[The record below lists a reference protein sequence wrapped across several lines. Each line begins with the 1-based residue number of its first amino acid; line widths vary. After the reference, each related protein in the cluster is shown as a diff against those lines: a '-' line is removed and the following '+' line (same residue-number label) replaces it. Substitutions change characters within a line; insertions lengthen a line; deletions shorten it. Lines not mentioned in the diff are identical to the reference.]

1 MRELTFTAA
10 AREALTECMEA
21 DPTIFVVGEGIGP
34 RGGNFATTQ
43 GLYER
48 FGPMRLCDTPISERG
63 FVGMCCGAAMTGSRP
78 VVDFMFVDFILDAFG
93 EIFNQVAKMQYM
105 SSGRLKMPIV
115 LRGCIGIGSSAAT
128 HHSGSYYSIFANI
141 PGLRVAV
148 PSTPADAKALL
159 KTALTC
165 NDPVLFLE
173 HKNMLAMKGPVPDAD
188 EEEPLPFGKARIARE
203 GSDVSVVAISL
214 MVRKT
219 LEAAEALAKEG
230 ISVEVIDPRTVSP
243 LDAETILQ
251 SVRKT
256 GRLLIVD
263 ESFQPCGIG
272 AEIAARVIDAGFDEL
287 DAPIRRVN
295 GAFTPTPYSPTLEA
309 AVVPSVEGIVN
320 AIRDLAR
327 E

>member
-1 MRELTFTAA
+1 MREITFTAA

-63 FVGMCCGAAMTGSRP
+63 FVGMCCGAAMTGARP

-93 EIFNQVAKMQYM
+93 EIFNQIAKMQYM

-141 PGLRVAV
+141 PGLRVVV

-188 EEEPLPFGKARIARE
+188 EDEPLPFGKARIARE

-219 LEAAEALAKEG
+219 LDAADALAKEG

-243 LDAETILQ
+243 LDVATILQ

-272 AEIAARVIDAGFDEL
+272 AEITARVIDAGFDEL

-295 GAFTPTPYSPTLEA
+295 GAWTPTPYSPTLEA
-309 AVVPSVEGIVN
+309 AVVPSVEGIAK